1 MTLVKW
7 QPFEERLS
15 LRREMD
21 RLFDN
26 FLGSESKLVINGN
39 WLPDFDMSETD
50 DEIVVRMD
58 IPGMEQKDIK
68 VSMSG
73 DYLNVNGERKEEK
86 EEKKKHYYSL
96 ERRLGMFERTIPI
109 PTAVD
114 AEKIK
119 AEYNK
124 GVLEVHLPRTPE
136 AKPYRIPVTTR

>member
-1 MTLVKW
+1 MTLTKW
-7 QPFEERLS
+7 RPFDERLTF
-15 LRREMD
+15 RREMD

-26 FLGSESKLVINGN
+26 FFGTESKLLPNGN
-39 WLPDFDMSETD
+39 WMPDIDMSETD

-73 DYLNVNGERKEEK
+73 DYLTISGERKEEL
-86 EEKKKHYYSL
+86 EEKKKHFHSI
-96 ERRLGMFERTIPI
+96 ERQLGMFERTIPI

-114 AEKIK
+114 DKK
-119 AEYNK
+119 VNAEYQH

-136 AKPYRIPVTTR
+136 AKPHRIPVTSR

>member
-21 RLFDN
+21 RLFNN
-26 FLGSESKLVINGN
+26 FFGAESRLSNGN
-39 WLPDFDMSETD
+39 WLPEFDMSETD
-50 DEIVVRMD
+50 DEIVVKMD
-58 IPGMEQKDIK
+58 IPGMDQKDIK

-73 DYLNVNGERKEEK
+73 DYLNVAGERKEEK

-96 ERRLGMFERTIPI
+96 ERKLGMFERTIPI
-109 PTAVD
+109 PTTVD

-124 GVLEVHLPRTPE
+124 GVLEIHLPRTAE
-136 AKPYRIPVTTR
+136 AKPHRIPVTTR

>member
-1 MTLVKW
+1 MIPVKW

-26 FLGSESKLVINGN
+26 FLGTEFKSTTNGN
-39 WLPDFDMSETD
+39 WLPEIDMSETD
-50 DEIVVRMD
+50 DEIIVKMD

-68 VSMSG
+68 VAMSG
-73 DYLNVNGERKEEK
+73 DYLNVTGERKEEK

-96 ERRLGMFERTIPI
+96 ERKLGMFERNIPI

-114 AEKIK
+114 PVKIK

>member
-1 MTLVKW
+1 MIPVKW
-7 QPFEERLS
+7 QPFEDRLS

-26 FLGSESKLVINGN
+26 FLGTEYKSTNGN
-39 WLPDFDMSETD
+39 WLPEVDMSETD
-50 DEIVVRMD
+50 DEIIVKMD

-68 VSMSG
+68 VAMSG
-73 DYLNVNGERKEEK
+73 DYLNVTGERKEEK

-96 ERRLGMFERTIPI
+96 ERKLGMFERSIPI
-109 PTAVD
+109 PTTVD
-114 AEKIK
+114 PAKIK

-136 AKPYRIPVTTR
+136 AKPHRIPVTTR

>member
-1 MTLVKW
+1 MIPVKW

-26 FLGSESKLVINGN
+26 FLGTEFKSTANGN
-39 WLPDFDMSETD
+39 WLPEIDMSETD
-50 DEIVVRMD
+50 DEIIVKMD

-68 VSMSG
+68 VAMSG
-73 DYLNVNGERKEEK
+73 DYLNVTGERKEEK

-96 ERRLGMFERTIPI
+96 ERKLGMFERNIPI

-114 AEKIK
+114 PVKIR

-124 GVLEVHLPRTPE
+124 GVLEVHLPRTAE